1 MTAPLK
7 LAAIALLVL
16 AAACS
21 PKRVAVTVIGNA
33 IAGETSVYLSDSDP
47 ELVREAI
54 PFGLKTYEG
63 LLEIT
68 PGHRNLL
75 LSAASGFVSYAYL
88 VALEAERLDPTDYAE
103 AQRLR
108 KRARALYLRGRDY
121 ALRGLALKTPD
132 FAARLKRET
141 ETVLSE
147 VEEKDVPF
155 LYWAAA
161 GQAGALSVDKEDAQ
175 LIADLPLAGA
185 MMERVIA
192 LEPGFNNGAAYEF
205 MVNYEGTRPG
215 GDPEK
220 ARAYYDKA
228 LEYSNGGR
236 ASVHLALAESVV
248 VEEQDA
254 AEFRRLLQKAR
265 AVDPDAE
272 PEIRLLNVIAH
283 RRAAWLSQRIPDLFL
298 EY

>member
-1 MTAPLK
+1 MATPLK
-7 LAAIALLVL
+7 LAAIALILL

-21 PKRVAVTVIGNA
+21 PKRFAVKVIGNA
-33 IAGETSVYLSDSDP
+33 ISGETSVYLSDSDP

-63 LLEIT
+63 LLEVR
-68 PGHRNLL
+68 PEHRNLL

-88 VALEAERLDPTDYAE
+88 VALEAERLDPTDFDE

-108 KRARALYLRGRDY
+108 KRARGLYLRGRDY
-121 ALRGLALKTPD
+121 AFRGLALKTPD
-132 FAARLKRET
+132 FASRLKT
-141 ETVLSE
+141 ETDIVLNE

-161 GQAGALSVDKEDAQ
+161 GQAGALSVDKEDAK

-192 LEPGFNNGAAYEF
+192 LDPGFDNGAAYEF

-215 GDPEK
+215 GDAEK
-220 ARAYYDKA
+220 ARQYYEKA
-228 LEYSNGGR
+228 LEFSNGER
-236 ASVHLALAESVV
+236 ASVHLSLAESVA
-248 VEEQDA
+248 VEEQDVSA
-254 AEFRRLLQKAR
+254 FRALLQKAR
-265 AVDPDAE
+265 AVDPDVN
-272 PEIRLLNVIAH
+272 PEIRLLNVIAN
-283 RRAAWLSQRIPDLFL
+283 RRAEWLSQRIPDLFL